1 MDKCDKKRTS
11 EINSVNEIIV
21 VKETMKSGKEMLGE
35 DKYHFLMNSDPST
48 NNNQQ
53 VRWMDQ
59 HLSTALYR

>member
-21 VKETMKSGKEMLGE
+21 VKETMKSGKEMRGE
-35 DKYHFLMNSDPST
+35 DKCHFLMNSDPST

-53 VRWMDQ
+53 VR
-59 HLSTALYR
+59 